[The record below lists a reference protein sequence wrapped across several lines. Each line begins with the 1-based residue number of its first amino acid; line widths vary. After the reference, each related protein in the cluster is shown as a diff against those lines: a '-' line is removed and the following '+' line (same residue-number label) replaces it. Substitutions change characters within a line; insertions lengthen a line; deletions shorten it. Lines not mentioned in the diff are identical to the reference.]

1 MSMPEDWIEDARIER
16 ARLERRPNPQ
26 TGFFDDGVEDLYA
39 DDEPEDEEYSDDE

>member
-26 TGFFDDGVEDLYA
+26 TGFLDVEDEFI
-39 DDEPEDEEYSDDE
+39 DDEPEDEEYTDDE